1 MFRRFLESRL
11 AGARRLAAEALD
23 GLDDRSRLFTLEL
36 AAEQQRLTRLVLV
49 ALGALVVSIVAVVW
63 AAATLVAFTW
73 DTEWRDLTLVGLLVF
88 WIAFAAALCLKARSL
103 LQASDQAFRFSRQV
117 AADDV
122 HAIREAL
129 K

>member
-1 MFRRFLESRL
+1 M
-11 AGARRLAAEALD
+11 AAEALD